1 MAVRTKSAFHNLH
14 PLLLVFSSL
23 VVDAE
28 DNAGAEERGV
38 LVGVGGVVII
48 LFTPEALGGDA
59 DALSEDLA
67 DHALHH
73 DFVTGDVQRLGLVLD
88 LNDDLLGPILVFL
101 VVELHAV

>member
-1 MAVRTKSAFHNLH
+1 MYHDSCEERLAQDI
-14 PLLLVFSSL
+14 SL
-23 VVDAE
+23 VVDAK
-28 DNAGAEERGV
+28 DNTGAEEGSILIGPGGIV
-38 LVGVGGVVII
+38 IVGLI
-48 LFTPEALGGDA
+48 PEALGGDA

-73 DFVTGDVQRLGLVLD
+73 DFVTGDVQRLCLVLD